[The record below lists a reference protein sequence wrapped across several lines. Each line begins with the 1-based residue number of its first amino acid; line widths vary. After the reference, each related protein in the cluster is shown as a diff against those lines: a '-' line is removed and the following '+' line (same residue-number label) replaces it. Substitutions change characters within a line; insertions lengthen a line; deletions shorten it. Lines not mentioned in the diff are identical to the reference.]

1 MENGTTNGEKTLNKY
16 ECIKWRL
23 QYLRHRLKLVKTT
36 LRAACFALLKRFSRL
51 IGLILPSLYLAKSP
65 FFNGNFLRYHSFRS
79 FRNRLSKTSFVRFH
93 VAQDAPLAKKSTYS
107 KSNSQIT
114 NKLVDEPVTVT
125 AGRVR
130 KIRTARRSN
139 QIAGFLCKF
148 IVWRKLPIL
157 NESWAF
163 SVG

>member
-23 QYLRHRLKLVKTT
+23 QYLRQEPPVLHYLSGFPDWL
-36 LRAACFALLKRFSRL
+36 AWFSL
-51 IGLILPSLYLAKSP
+51 HFLLAKSP